1 MSVKIIVT
9 DLDRTLL
16 RSDKTISEYTTSI
29 FQRCRDKGIKII
41 FATARPIRSV
51 KMLNLSLFFDA
62 SIYHNGAVINNGD
75 INILR
80 FGISPEA
87 TKEILLSVLRV
98 DNSAKL
104 CVEINDRIF
113 GNFDPSDIWPGV
125 EITITDFLD
134 LPNSPADKIIL
145 PMATIAELSSVA
157 NVLPNNLYI
166 ELSENSV
173 GMIMHK
179 NATKGNAIN
188 YLSKHFGLSLSD
200 VAAFGDDY
208 NDLDMIRYCGIGISV
223 ANAIDEVKAV
233 ADYICDTND
242 NDGVAKWLE
251 ENVL

>member
-1 MSVKIIVT
+1 MSVKIIIT
-9 DLDRTLL
+9 DLDGSLL
-16 RSDKTISEYTTSI
+16 RSDKTISKYTASI
-29 FQRCRDKGIKII
+29 FQRCRDKGIKIV

-51 KMLNLSLFFDA
+51 KMLNLSLSFDA
-62 SIYHNGAVINNGD
+62 SIYHNGAVINKDD

-87 TKEILLSVLRV
+87 TKELLLSVLQA

-104 CVEINDRIF
+104 CVDINDRMY
-113 GNFDPSDIWPGV
+113 GNYDPSDIWPGV
-125 EITITDFLD
+125 ETTITDFLD

-157 NVLPNNLYI
+157 NVLPKNLYI

-179 NATKGNAIN
+179 NATKGNAIK

-208 NDLDMIRYCGIGISV
+208 NDLDMIRYCGIGIGV
-223 ANAIDEVKAV
+223 ANAIDEVKAA